1 MITDDRVFKNW
12 IHCETRPSSQHLHIT
27 IRHTATV
34 VLVMENVITVM
45 GLPVNAQEEGAVCVC
60 AGRDVFLPRACPG
73 GSALLQG
80 ETGFPHGCR
89 VGTEEMRPAHTL
101 EA

>member
-45 GLPVNAQEEGAVCVC
+45 GLPVNAQEEGAVCVLEGTSFYPRLALGDLPC
-60 AGRDVFLPRACPG
+60 SRVRLAFLMAAEWVLR
-73 GSALLQG
+73 
-80 ETGFPHGCR
+80 R
-89 VGTEEMRPAHTL
+89 
-101 EA
+101 